1 MITKIVMHFLI
12 KNGMRSLK
20 KDLYAELFHEDQ
32 YDILL
37 REDPATEN
45 KRRIANEQLEAL
57 KKAKKIIQNHERTNI
72 SSLY

>member
-1 MITKIVMHFLI
+1 
-12 KNGMRSLK
+12 
-20 KDLYAELFHEDQ
+20 LYAELFHEDQ